1 MHVSL
6 AEALEVRGG
15 PLQEEELWAVLNQ
28 SAESLQELFRK
39 VSIADPAALGF
50 IISPWSLLLLPSGS
64 VSFTD
69 ENISNQ
75 DLRAFTAP
83 EVLQNQSLT
92 SLSDVEKIHIYSLG
106 MTLYWGADHE
116 VPQSQ
121 PIKLGDHLNSILL
134 GMCEDVIYARVSVR
148 TVLDACSAHIRNSNC
163 APSFSYV
170 KQLVKLVLG
179 NLSGTDQLARN
190 SEQKPDRSQAIRD
203 RLRGK
208 GLPTETHKMRKII
221 SRTFHQI
228 IILDTKIVR
237 IPAPLTSSKL
247 AAREKK
253 LLLALTCFPRRRFGL
268 HPWTCFAQLTE
279 TSLLGRLAGMNTVS
293 LRQ

>member
-1 MHVSL
+1 MHLSL

-15 PLQEEELWAVLNQ
+15 PLEEEEIWAVLNQ

-39 VSIADPAALGF
+39 VSKADPAALGF

-92 SLSDVEKIHIYSLG
+92 SLSDVENIHIYSLG
-106 MTLYWGADHE
+106 MTLCWGADHE

-148 TVLDACSAHIRNSNC
+148 TDLDACSAHIRNSHC

-170 KQLVKLVLG
+170 KHLVKL
-179 NLSGTDQLARN
+179 R
-190 SEQKPDRSQAIRD
+190 
-203 RLRGK
+203 
-208 GLPTETHKMRKII
+208 
-221 SRTFHQI
+221 
-228 IILDTKIVR
+228 
-237 IPAPLTSSKL
+237 APLDCRGAFLKIPGL
-247 AAREKK
+247 RVPACPRARSMVTKPGRNHSMS
-253 LLLALTCFPRRRFGL
+253 ALPHL
-268 HPWTCFAQLTE
+268 
-279 TSLLGRLAGMNTVS
+279 
-293 LRQ
+293 

>member
-15 PLQEEELWAVLNQ
+15 PLQEEEIWAVLNQ

-39 VSIADPAALGF
+39 VSLADPAAVGF

-83 EVLQNQSLT
+83 EVLQNQSLS
-92 SLSDVEKIHIYSLG
+92 SLSDVEKIYIYSLG

-170 KQLVKLVLG
+170 KHLVKLVLG
-179 NLSGTDQLARN
+179 NLSGVFP
-190 SEQKPDRSQAIRD
+190 KPS
-203 RLRGK
+203 L
-208 GLPTETHKMRKII
+208 L
-221 SRTFHQI
+221 S
-228 IILDTKIVR
+228 
-237 IPAPLTSSKL
+237 
-247 AAREKK
+247 
-253 LLLALTCFPRRRFGL
+253 LLLT
-268 HPWTCFAQLTE
+268 
-279 TSLLGRLAGMNTVS
+279 LLPSVYRKSMLVS
-293 LRQ
+293 LPDFPKTRTLLVFLLFWI

>member
-15 PLQEEELWAVLNQ
+15 PLQEEEIWAVLNQ

-121 PIKLGDHLNSILL
+121 PIRLGDHLNSILL

-148 TVLDACSAHIRNSNC
+148 TVLDACSAHIRNSSC

-179 NLSGTDQLARN
+179 NLSGTDQLSRN
-190 SEQKPDRSQAIRD
+190 NEQKPDRSQALRD
-203 RLRGK
+203 RKSFL
-208 GLPTETHKMRKII
+208 LM
-221 SRTFHQI
+221 
-228 IILDTKIVR
+228 L
-237 IPAPLTSSKL
+237 SKSK
-247 AAREKK
+247 RVKSFSICQEHYVG
-253 LLLALTCFPRRRFGL
+253 FI
-268 HPWTCFAQLTE
+268 
-279 TSLLGRLAGMNTVS
+279 
-293 LRQ
+293 